1 MQSASRQRI
10 PPDWQHYYVIRN
22 LFKVCLEE
30 DFAFSSLNRAPVR
43 TLLSLS
49 HTHTHIYIYCIK
61 IQWRLCWNRV
71 WDPFHM
77 STKRFS
83 FLYTVMV
90 VLNPWAGFQRRKP
103 RLLALWM
110 DWPWNWGTKKKKK
123 TRDEDDIETPSG
135 NGQDWLGLE
144 ACTIFFCRIHRRLFS
159 SSSSTE
165 LSLGAPTSKSI
176 QLKKEIGI
184 SWIKVERSPPIFQI
198 TRTQFL
204 LFLDHNVF

>member
-1 MQSASRQRI
+1 MGWIPAPEAS
-10 PPDWQHYYVIRN
+10 PTCPLD
-22 LFKVCLEE
+22 
-30 DFAFSSLNRAPVR
+30 
-43 TLLSLS
+43 
-49 HTHTHIYIYCIK
+49 
-61 IQWRLCWNRV
+61 
-71 WDPFHM
+71 
-77 STKRFS
+77 
-83 FLYTVMV
+83 
-90 VLNPWAGFQRRKP
+90 G
-103 RLLALWM
+103 LALELRH
-110 DWPWNWGTKKKKK
+110 KKKKK

-135 NGQDWLGLE
+135 NAQDWLGLE

-165 LSLGAPTSKSI
+165 LSLGAPMSKSI